1 MVIGAS
7 YLGTGSATF
16 HACQTDVGHS
26 MDVRLM
32 DLYAYIG
39 YQASMQALQ
48 PIESAIIHDLSE
60 TPR

>member
-1 MVIGAS
+1 MGAS

-16 HACQTDVGHS
+16 HACQTDLGHS

-32 DLYAYIG
+32 DLYAFVG
-39 YQASMQALQ
+39 YQAAVQALM
-48 PIESAIIHDLSE
+48 PLDSPVLHDLSE